1 MPHPIYLRPP
11 LIIPVFLAIAAIW
24 LLTAINSVAQLFAAP
39 LWFEWL
45 PRAALLLACPI
56 AAWLL
61 NRTFFAQQTTWRYQP
76 HSQTFERCQWQRT
89 RWQVQHTLAKHH
101 IAGIAAEQIY
111 QNGIPLT
118 ARIWL
123 ETTHPSTDPS
133 RYTLATFRY
142 DRETGFQAMQQAQQR
157 IANQTQLPLI
167 PCVLR
172 QQADLSEQPARP
184 EQFQAAVAPS
194 NPLWVFVLHLIWAGI
209 VISAGIAAI
218 RYAPQFANEK
228 WAIYTAWAVASI
240 LLLYAL
246 SGCLQSYAR
255 WRNHRKQSQQP
266 SPSAPSIPPRNLA
279 ARRSIQTAYFSRK
292 LWLAACIISASLA
305 LLFSLSS
312 LPAALMMFI
321 VAGSILFT
329 IWQTAP
335 TARQFRYHANSDTFE
350 WQTLDPS
357 LRWQTQA
364 TAPAQD
370 FIGILREHDQIWLI
384 GAAGKP
390 NQFVSNQNSAHLAA
404 QLAQATGLPLIARK
418 KAA

>member
-1 MPHPIYLRPP
+1 MPRPIYLHPTP
-11 LIIPVFLAIAAIW
+11 ILPTFAALAAIW

-39 LWFEWL
+39 PWFTWL
-45 PRAALLLACPI
+45 PRATLLIACPI
-56 AAWLL
+56 AAAII
-61 NRTFFAQQTTWRYQP
+61 NRQYFAHQTTWRYQP

-89 RWQVQHTLAKHH
+89 RWQVQQTLAKHH

-123 ETTHPSTDPS
+123 ETTHPSADPS
-133 RYTLATFRY
+133 RYTLATFQY

-157 IANQTQLPLI
+157 IAQQTQLPLI

-172 QQADLSEQPARP
+172 QQADLSEQPACP

-255 WRNHRKQSQQP
+255 WRNHRKQNQP
-266 SPSAPSIPPRNLA
+266 IIPSAPSIPPRNAA
-279 ARRSIQTAYFSRK
+279 ARRSMQTAYFSRK

-350 WQTLDPS
+350 WQTLDS
-357 LRWQTQA
+357 ALRWQTQT

-370 FIGILREHDQIWLI
+370 FIGILREHDQVWLI

-390 NQFVSNQNSAHLAA
+390 NQFVTNQNSVHLAA

>member
-1 MPHPIYLRPP
+1 MPRPIYLHPTP
-11 LIIPVFLAIAAIW
+11 ILPTIAALAALW

-39 LWFEWL
+39 PWFTWL
-45 PRAALLLACPI
+45 PRATLLIACPI
-56 AAWLL
+56 AAAII
-61 NRTFFAQQTTWRYQP
+61 NRQYFAHQTTWRYQP

-89 RWQVQHTLAKHH
+89 RWQVQQTLAKHH

-123 ETTHPSTDPS
+123 ETTHPSADPS
-133 RYTLATFRY
+133 RYTLATFQY

-157 IANQTQLPLI
+157 IAQQTQLPLI

-172 QQADLSEQPARP
+172 QQADLSEQPACP

-255 WRNHRKQSQQP
+255 WRNHRKQNQP
-266 SPSAPSIPPRNLA
+266 IIPSAPSIPPRNAA
-279 ARRSIQTAYFSRK
+279 ARRSMQTAYFSRK

-350 WQTLDPS
+350 WQTLDS
-357 LRWQTQA
+357 ALRWQTQT

-370 FIGILREHDQIWLI
+370 FIGILREHDQVWLI

-390 NQFVSNQNSAHLAA
+390 NQFVTNQNSVHLAA

>member
-1 MPHPIYLRPP
+1 MPRPIYLHPTP
-11 LIIPVFLAIAAIW
+11 ILPTFAALAAIW

-61 NRTFFAQQTTWRYQP
+61 NRTFFAQQTAWRYQP

-123 ETTHPSTDPS
+123 ETTHPSADPS
-133 RYTLATFRY
+133 LYTLATFQY
-142 DRETGFQAMQQAQQR
+142 DRETGFQAMQQTQQR
-157 IANQTQLPLI
+157 IAQQTHLPII

-172 QQADLSEQPARP
+172 QADLSEQPTTP
-184 EQFQAAVAPS
+184 EQFQAAPAPS
-194 NPLWVFVLHLIWAGI
+194 NPLWVFILHLIWAGI
-209 VISAGIAAI
+209 VIAAALH
-218 RYAPQFANEK
+218 YAPQFANEK
-228 WAIYTAWAVASI
+228 WLRPTVWAVAGI
-240 LLLYAL
+240 LGLHAF
-246 SGCLQSYAR
+246 SGCLQSYTR

-266 SPSAPSIPPRNLA
+266 SPSAPSIPPRNHA
-279 ARRSIQTAYFSRK
+279 ARRSMQTAYFSRK

-321 VAGSILFT
+321 VASSILFT
-329 IWQTAP
+329 IWQNAP
-335 TARQFRYHANSDTFE
+335 TTRQFRYHAGSDTFE
-350 WQTLDPS
+350 WQTLDS
-357 LRWQTQA
+357 ALRWQTQA

-370 FIGILREHDQIWLI
+370 FSGILREHDQVWLI

-390 NQFVSNQNSAHLAA
+390 NQFVTNQNSAHIAT

>member
-1 MPHPIYLRPP
+1 MPRPIYLHPTP
-11 LIIPVFLAIAAIW
+11 ILPTFAALAAIW

-39 LWFEWL
+39 PWFAWL

-56 AAWLL
+56 AAWLI
-61 NRTFFAQQTTWRYQP
+61 NRTFFARQTAWRYQP
-76 HSQTFERCQWQRT
+76 HSQTFERCQWQCT

-123 ETTHPSTDPS
+123 ATHIPGADPG
-133 RYTLATFRY
+133 RHTLATFQY

-157 IANQTQLPLI
+157 IASQTQLPLI

-172 QQADLSEQPARP
+172 QQADLSEQPTRP
-184 EQFQAAVAPS
+184 EQFQAALAPS

-218 RYAPQFANEK
+218 HYAPRFTNEK
-228 WAIYTAWAVASI
+228 WASNTAWAVASI

-255 WRNHRKQSQQP
+255 WRNHRKQNQP
-266 SPSAPSIPPRNLA
+266 IIPSAPSIPPRNSA

-292 LWLAACIISASLA
+292 LWLAASIISALLT

-321 VAGSILFT
+321 VASSILFT

-335 TARQFRYHANSDTFE
+335 TTRQFRYHAGSDTFE
-350 WQTLDPS
+350 
-357 LRWQTQA
+357 WQTQA

-370 FIGILREHDQIWLI
+370 FIGILREHDQVWLI

-390 NQFVSNQNSAHLAA
+390 NQFVTNQNSVHLAA

>member
-1 MPHPIYLRPP
+1 MPRPIYLHPTP
-11 LIIPVFLAIAAIW
+11 ILPTFAALAAIW

-39 LWFEWL
+39 PWFTWL
-45 PRAALLLACPI
+45 PRATLLIACPI
-56 AAWLL
+56 AAAII
-61 NRTFFAQQTTWRYQP
+61 NRQYFAHQTTWRYQP

-89 RWQVQHTLAKHH
+89 RWQVQQTLAKHH

-123 ETTHPSTDPS
+123 ETTHPSADPS
-133 RYTLATFRY
+133 RYTLATFQY

-157 IANQTQLPLI
+157 IAQQTQLPLI

-172 QQADLSEQPARP
+172 QQADLSEQPACP

-255 WRNHRKQSQQP
+255 WRNHRKQNQP
-266 SPSAPSIPPRNLA
+266 IIPSAPSIPPRNAA
-279 ARRSIQTAYFSRK
+279 ARRSMQTAYFSRK

-350 WQTLDPS
+350 WQTLDS
-357 LRWQTQA
+357 ALRWQTQT